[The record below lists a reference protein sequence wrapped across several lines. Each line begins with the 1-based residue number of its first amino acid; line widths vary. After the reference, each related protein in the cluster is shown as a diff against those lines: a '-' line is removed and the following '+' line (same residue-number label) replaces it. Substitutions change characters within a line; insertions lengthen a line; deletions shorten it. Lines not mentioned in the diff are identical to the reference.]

1 MITAN
6 SFERT
11 IGGRKLTIESGKMA
25 RLADA
30 AVTIRYADT
39 ELLVTLCAAKKPR
52 EGVDFL
58 PLTIDYE
65 ERMYAAGKIPGGFIR
80 REGRPSEQ
88 AILAG
93 RLTDRP
99 LRPLLPKEWRNEL
112 QIIITVI
119 ASDKENDADIWGVV
133 GASTVLTMSQIPYE
147 GPVGASRVGY
157 TNGEF
162 VLNPTFAQL
171 EQSQMDLVVVST
183 RKAVVMIEA
192 GSKEIP
198 EDLMIKAIE
207 FAHQANQELIDLQD
221 EIRAK
226 LGKEKL
232 PVPVLEIPEE
242 VKAAVAAFVKGR
254 VNEALSHQDKTLREN
269 AVEALQS
276 ELVEALAETYAEG
289 DILAAYDKE
298 IKKAIRS
305 TILEK
310 DIRVNGRGIK
320 QLRQL
325 DAETGILPRVHGS
338 ALFTRGDTQ
347 VMAITTLGSLQ
358 EAQQLDGLSAE
369 DTKRFMLHYNFAPF
383 STGEVKRS
391 GSPGRRE
398 IGHGALAE
406 RALVPVLP
414 TPEEFP
420 YTIRMVA
427 DVVGSSGSTSM
438 GSVCSSSLSLMDAG
452 VPVKKA
458 VAGISIGLITGEN
471 DTYCT
476 ITDIEGIEDNYGDM
490 DFKVA
495 GTRDGIT
502 AIQVDMKVKG
512 ISFDVIR
519 DAIYQAKEA
528 RYTIL
533 EVMDK
538 ALAQP
543 KTELSPYAPRMYK
556 ISIDPSKI
564 GSVIGSG
571 GKTIRSIIEQT
582 NTTVDIEN
590 DGTVVIGA
598 TDEASAQKAIKIIED
613 LTKDVEAGS
622 VYTGKVTRIMTFGA
636 FVEILPGKEGM
647 VHISELAD
655 HRVEKV
661 EDVVKVG
668 DEITVKVT
676 EIDSQGRINLSRRV
690 ILNPNA
696 VPISRNRDSQPR
708 RSGPFRPQD
717 RSNS

>member
-1 MITAN
+1 
-6 SFERT
+6 
-11 IGGRKLTIESGKMA
+11 
-25 RLADA
+25 
-30 AVTIRYADT
+30 
-39 ELLVTLCAAKKPR
+39 
-52 EGVDFL
+52 
-58 PLTIDYE
+58 
-65 ERMYAAGKIPGGFIR
+65 
-80 REGRPSEQ
+80 
-88 AILAG
+88 
-93 RLTDRP
+93 
-99 LRPLLPKEWRNEL
+99 
-112 QIIITVI
+112 
-119 ASDKENDADIWGVV
+119 
-133 GASTVLTMSQIPYE
+133 
-147 GPVGASRVGY
+147 
-157 TNGEF
+157 
-162 VLNPTFAQL
+162 
-171 EQSQMDLVVVST
+171 
-183 RKAVVMIEA
+183 
-192 GSKEIP
+192 
-198 EDLMIKAIE
+198 
-207 FAHQANQELIDLQD
+207 
-221 EIRAK
+221 
-226 LGKEKL
+226 
-232 PVPVLEIPEE
+232 
-242 VKAAVAAFVKGR
+242 
-254 VNEALSHQDKTLREN
+254 
-269 AVEALQS
+269 
-276 ELVEALAETYAEG
+276 
-289 DILAAYDKE
+289 
-298 IKKAIRS
+298 
-305 TILEK
+305 
-310 DIRVNGRGIK
+310 
-320 QLRQL
+320 
-325 DAETGILPRVHGS
+325 
-338 ALFTRGDTQ
+338 
-347 VMAITTLGSLQ
+347 
-358 EAQQLDGLSAE
+358 
-369 DTKRFMLHYNFAPF
+369 
-383 STGEVKRS
+383 
-391 GSPGRRE
+391 
-398 IGHGALAE
+398 
-406 RALVPVLP
+406 
-414 TPEEFP
+414 
-420 YTIRMVA
+420 MVA

-598 TDEASAQKAIKIIED
+598 TDEASIIEQTNTTVDIENDGTVVIGATDEASAQKAIKIIED

-676 EIDSQGRINLSRRV
+676 EIDSQGRINLSHRV